1 MRAKLTRATGL
12 GWFSMALVLLACTEL
27 RAQAAE
33 MKLQAFL
40 IWGTDDAKPPEGKTY
55 AAVAPD
61 IMRKLKDLPLKW
73 TNWFEVNRKEF
84 AVPQVEAKDVPMSEK
99 CRLKVSNINGTEV
112 EVSLI
117 GKGKEVVKRKQSLPK
132 GEMLVLGG
140 NAPNSTAWLVV
151 LKRIE

>member
-1 MRAKLTRATGL
+1 MRAKLIPATSLTWVGI
-12 GWFSMALVLLACTEL
+12 ALVLVACGEF
-27 RAQAAE
+27 RAQAAD

-40 IWGTDDAKPPEGKTY
+40 LWGTDDAKPPEGKTY
-55 AAVAPD
+55 KPVEPD
-61 IMRKLKDLPLKW
+61 IIQKLKDLPLKW
-73 TNWFEVNRKEF
+73 TNWFEVNRKDF
-84 AVPQVEAKDVPMSEK
+84 AVPQDTTKEMPMSEK
-99 CRLKVSNINGTEV
+99 CQVKVRNINGHEV

-151 LKRIE
+151 LKRID